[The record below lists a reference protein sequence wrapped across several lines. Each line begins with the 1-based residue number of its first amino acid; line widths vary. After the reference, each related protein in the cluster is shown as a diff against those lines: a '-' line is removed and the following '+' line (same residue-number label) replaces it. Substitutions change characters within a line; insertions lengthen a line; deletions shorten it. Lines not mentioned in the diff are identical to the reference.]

1 MINTHDFTM
10 VWPLKT
16 LVQFFF
22 LSFFL
27 YLFNFAFFVV
37 RDKVEVNKYAKIN
50 KDNNQPSWLNKLGQ
64 YKELLHGQ
72 ENFLTAPK

>member
-27 YLFNFAFFVV
+27 SLFNFAFFVV
-37 RDKVEVNKYAKIN
+37 RDKVKVNKYAKIN
-50 KDNNQPSWLNKLGQ
+50 KDNNQPS
-64 YKELLHGQ
+64 
-72 ENFLTAPK
+72 

>member
-16 LVQFFF
+16 LVQFFS

-27 YLFNFAFFVV
+27 SLFNFAFFVV

-50 KDNNQPSWLNKLGQ
+50 KDNNQPS
-64 YKELLHGQ
+64 
-72 ENFLTAPK
+72 

>member
-1 MINTHDFTM
+1 MAIENIGP
-10 VWPLKT
+10 VL
-16 LVQFFF
+16 

-27 YLFNFAFFVV
+27 SLFNFAFFVV

-72 ENFLTAPK
+72 ENFLTAPN